1 MADKPPR
8 VRFSLL
14 WKITLP
20 FMLLAIV
27 LGLGA
32 ALLINDLLSQEET
45 DRFLRQLVDAG
56 QQAADAVVRSEIDM
70 LELERLIANTEGVA
84 EAVTEGDAEDL
95 RARVLPLVV
104 NAGADVVAVVDTDGT
119 SIVTVRRRPDAS
131 RGDYETLRGE
141 SYYGEWAFV
150 QRVFDGVTDEV
161 VGDKH
166 AGLAALEFDGEQHH
180 VFFVV
185 GPLLDADRGLKG
197 AVLVGKYADRLS
209 AEVADEAGAN
219 VSSYDTAGTNLSSTL
234 EPASGESIDVSL
246 GTLQNILESESGRS
260 PVRAITVAGSEYWEV
275 LIPLVVRQ
283 GTENLGV
290 LGVSLLRVPVEGTAE
305 DSVPVVLR
313 FGVLALALIVLIGLL
328 LSNSITRR
336 LGDLVKA
343 SADIASGDLET
354 YVNVRGTDEIGVLS
368 ATFNRMVE
376 GLREGSIYRDLL
388 GRTVTPEVRD
398 QLRTSFSDGAL
409 ILKGQ
414 SSEATILFADFRGYT
429 SMAEVTEPAEVMKT
443 LNDYFS
449 GVVPIISLHGGVVNK
464 FDGDAVMAFFG
475 ILPKYLPPRVSALQ
489 AAHAG
494 LEMLEH
500 IRDVNKKRAEAGK
513 QAFEMGIGI
522 STGTVIAGGLGSEDR
537 VHYTVVGDTVNIAQR
552 IQQITRDLG
561 GTALVIS
568 DPTYRKLGPVRHQF
582 SFGRKGLARLKGKQQ
597 EVLVHEVLGRSSTL
611 VGRQVV
617 DKSIQDY
624 TGSLP
629 RVAEILS
636 GETTKDM
643 QKPPKA
649 SEDELEFLEGRLEGE
664 EPGTGPLPTL
674 PGSQPDHEP

>member
-1 MADKPPR
+1 
-8 VRFSLL
+8 
-14 WKITLP
+14 
-20 FMLLAIV
+20 MLLAMV

-32 ALLINDLLSQEET
+32 ALLINDLLSQEDT

-56 QQAADAVVRSEIDM
+56 QQATDAVVRSEIDM

-84 EAVTEGDAEDL
+84 EAVTVGNAEDL
-95 RARVLPLVV
+95 RARVLPLVL

-119 SIVTVRRRPDAS
+119 SIVTVRRRPGAAP
-131 RGDYETLRGE
+131 GDYDTLRGE

-166 AGLAALEFDGEQHH
+166 AGLAALEFDGEEHY
-180 VFFVV
+180 VFFVA
-185 GPLLDADRGLKG
+185 GPLLEADRSLNGS
-197 AVLVGKYADRLS
+197 VLVGKYVDRLS
-209 AEVADEAGAN
+209 AEVAVAAGAN
-219 VSSYDTAGTNLSSTL
+219 VSGYDLNRKTLSSTL
-234 EPASGESIDVSL
+234 EPTSGESIDVSL
-246 GTLQNILESESGRS
+246 ETLQNIQELDSGQR

-275 LIPLVVRQ
+275 LAPLVVRQ

-290 LGVSLLRVPVEGTAE
+290 LGISLLRVPVESTTE
-305 DSVPVVLR
+305 DSLPVVLR
-313 FGVLALALIVLIGLL
+313 FGALALALIVLIGLL
-328 LSNSITRR
+328 LSNSITKR
-336 LGDLVKA
+336 LGALVKA

-368 ATFNRMVE
+368 VTFNQMVE

-409 ILKGQ
+409 MLKGQ

-429 SMAEVTEPAEVMKT
+429 TMAEVTEPAEVMKT
-443 LNDYFS
+443 LNDYFA

-464 FDGDAVMAFFG
+464 FDGDSVMAFFG
-475 ILPKYLPPRVSALQ
+475 ILPKYLPPKVSALQ

-494 LEMLEH
+494 LEMLDH
-500 IRDVNKKRAEAGK
+500 IRGVNKERTEAGK

-537 VHYTVVGDTVNIAQR
+537 VHYTVVGDTVNTAQR

-561 GTALVIS
+561 G
-568 DPTYRKLGPVRHQF
+568 DC
-582 SFGRKGLARLKGKQQ
+582 
-597 EVLVHEVLGRSSTL
+597 
-611 VGRQVV
+611 
-617 DKSIQDY
+617 
-624 TGSLP
+624 TG
-629 RVAEILS
+629 
-636 GETTKDM
+636 D
-643 QKPPKA
+643 Q
-649 SEDELEFLEGRLEGE
+649 
-664 EPGTGPLPTL
+664 
-674 PGSQPDHEP
+674 